1 MSSPDFY
8 RRQARRCLLLSRA
21 TVDPRV
27 RLWLTDLASDY
38 VRKAAPPENNL
49 AVTRSTI
56 LMHYADGFSR
66 EP

>member
-38 VRKAAPPENNL
+38 VRKAAPPENKM

-56 LMHYADGFSR
+56 PMHYADGCSR

>member
-27 RLWLTDLASDY
+27 RLWLTDLASDS
-38 VRKAAPPENNL
+38 VRKAAPPENNM
-49 AVTRSTI
+49 AAMKPTI
-56 LMHYADGFSR
+56 LIHHADGFSR
-66 EP
+66 ER